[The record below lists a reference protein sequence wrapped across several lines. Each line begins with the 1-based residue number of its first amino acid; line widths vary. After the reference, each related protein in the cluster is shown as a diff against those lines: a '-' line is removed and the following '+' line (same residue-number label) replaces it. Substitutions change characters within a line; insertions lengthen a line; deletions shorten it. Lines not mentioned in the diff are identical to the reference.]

1 MLHEHPQS
9 GKILCLLFVLSE
21 LLLILT
27 DFSGGDS
34 TVDFMGK
41 VLGFTTKVKY

>member
-1 MLHEHPQS
+1 MLHEHLHS
-9 GKILCLLFVLSE
+9 RKILCILFVLSE
-21 LLLILT
+21 SLFILT

-34 TVDFMGK
+34 VVDFMGE